1 MSTFLLVYIFNTRCP
16 TPGCDGKGHVNGK
29 FASHRRLEIELINYF
44 SDCFSKICL
53 LCRNWFYISQRSI
66 KIWKKGQKEK
76 LNIN

>member
-44 SDCFSKICL
+44 FRLFLQDMLVMQKL
-53 LCRNWFYISQRSI
+53 VLYIT
-66 KIWKKGQKEK
+66 KEHK
-76 LNIN
+76 DMEEGPKREVEY